1 MRIDGIMQEKTN
13 KFQNISA
20 SDMLSNKSSPNAASA
35 NTTFTMPTLSKYALW
50 IEPRDVWCVKLDP
63 IWIEFLG
70 VRSVGQNKA
79 VPFVDAVPITFW
91 IHGRSNAKLNVSH
104 FIKVICGIFCN

>member
-1 MRIDGIMQEKTN
+1 MM
-13 KFQNISA
+13 
-20 SDMLSNKSSPNAASA
+20 SNKSSPSSASA
-35 NTTFTMPTLSKYALW
+35 NTTLTTSTLTKYALW

-70 VRSVGQNKA
+70 ARSVGQNKA

-91 IHGRSNAKLNVSH
+91 IHGKSSAKLNVSE
-104 FIKVICGIFCN
+104 IYQVASVKIFNWLNEPLAKSFELL

>member
-1 MRIDGIMQEKTN
+1 
-13 KFQNISA
+13 
-20 SDMLSNKSSPNAASA
+20 
-35 NTTFTMPTLSKYALW
+35 MPSLSKYALW

-79 VPFVDAVPITFW
+79 VPFIDAVPITFW
-91 IHGRSNAKLNVSH
+91 IHGKPDKVNVSVL
-104 FIKVICGIFCN
+104 FNRFKLFSKNFLRQTKFDYQFTAAIDVIGCQHPVNVIYK